1 MTLSTVNVKKKKLW
15 KFARLKLLTIFLL
28 KLKLLTA
35 NKELNNFVAE
45 RNLAFLRGMR
55 LRI

>member
-1 MTLSTVNVKKKKLW
+1 MVNIKKKALW
-15 KFARLKLLTIFLL
+15 KFASLKLLTIFLL
-28 KLKLLTA
+28 KLKLLAA

-45 RNLAFLRGMR
+45 RSLAFLRGMR